1 MKKLLL
7 LCLVAMIMLGG
18 CMGKASEDKLAQD
31 LKSPDPD
38 VRINAA
44 NKLADVA
51 TAEAVRILLVHKEDP
66 DFRVKEAIKKA
77 LAKID
82 KRTFLN

>member
-7 LCLVAMIMLGG
+7 LFCVAMMLMTG
-18 CMGKASEDKLAQD
+18 CLGKSIEDKLAKD
-31 LKSPDPD
+31 LKSKDAA
-38 VRINAA
+38 VRLKAA
-44 NKLADVA
+44 RELGDVA
-51 TAEAVRILLVHKEDP
+51 TAEAVRILLLNKEDS
-66 DFRVKEAIKKA
+66 DFRVKEEIKKS